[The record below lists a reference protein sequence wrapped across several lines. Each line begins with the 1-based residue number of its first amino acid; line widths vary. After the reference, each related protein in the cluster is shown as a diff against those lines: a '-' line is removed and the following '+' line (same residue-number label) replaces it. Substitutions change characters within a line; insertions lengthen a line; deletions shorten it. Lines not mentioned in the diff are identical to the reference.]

1 MKEYEN
7 SLPDQDEVIKYPKD
21 NQKNNFASN
30 NDYNNYANNIN
41 YNNNFQNINYE
52 NEINNNKNANLIMDN
67 NNDDNME
74 INVNRF
80 QYAQDLSNQKNEQ
93 NDSQMIKQ
101 QEEINYNIF
110 KGFLI
115 KVYGIISF
123 QLLLTLILI
132 LIFQKKSIK
141 DYFIRRA
148 TLTGFLNFLSIL
160 GFIITLIIL
169 IVKKDFSKKVPYNY
183 ISLFIMTFFLSI
195 MCAFFSLNFSVES
208 VIFCISLTAISSI
221 AITIYAYY
229 SKTNWGTI
237 LALIMVIIG
246 QLAGFFLMVLILD
259 NTMMEKVTCLVGT
272 LLFGVYLVYDTQ
284 IIMKKFGEQVYGID
298 DYIFAS
304 IQIYLDIIN
313 LFMMILSVFGKN
325 NK

>member
-7 SLPDQDEVIKYPKD
+7 SLPDQDEINKYPKD
-21 NQKNNFASN
+21 SQRNNYVPYN
-30 NDYNNYANNIN
+30 NNYANNNN
-41 YNNNFQNINYE
+41 YNNNFQKINYE
-52 NEINNNKNANLIMDN
+52 NALNDNNQNANLINEN
-67 NNDDNME
+67 NNDDNMD

-80 QYAQDLSNQKNEQ
+80 QYAQDLNKEQNSQ

-101 QEEINYNIF
+101 QEEINYGIF

-123 QLLLTLILI
+123 QLLITLVVI
-132 LIFQKKSIK
+132 LIFQKESIK
-141 DYFIRRA
+141 NYFIQNSSLA
-148 TLTGFLNFLSIL
+148 SFLNFISTI

-169 IVKKDFSKKVPYNY
+169 ALKQDLAKKVPYNY
-183 ISLFIMTFFLSI
+183 ISLFIMTVFLSL
-195 MCAFFSLNFSVES
+195 MCAFFSLSFSVES
-208 VIFCISLTAISSI
+208 VIFCIALTAISSI
-221 AITIYAYY
+221 SITIYAYY
-229 SKTNWGTI
+229 STTNWGII
-237 LALIMVIIG
+237 LALLMVIIG
-246 QLAGFFLMVLILD
+246 QSFGFILMMLILN
-259 NTMMEKVTCLVGT
+259 NTMMEKVLCLLGT

-284 IIMKKFGEQVYGID
+284 IIMKKFGEVYGVD

-313 LFMMILSVFGKN
+313 LFMIILSVFGKN